1 MKYAILVSVILLAAV
16 TILAVNYPKTDT
28 EKIIPQEKETINP
41 HLKKF
46 IHDYATELEHTFWES
61 DTPGAAVVIVKDSTV
76 LLMRGFG
83 YKNVEQTEG
92 VDVNT
97 VFRLASL
104 SKGFAGIL
112 TGIMVDKGLI
122 EWDDKVMSYL
132 PEFQL
137 KSKDHTFQTQIRH
150 ILSHTTGLPYHTH
163 TPLVESGARLEE
175 IVQQLADVRLIGQ
188 PGEIY
193 AYQNAVYGLMDPI
206 LESATGVPY
215 AELMEAYLFDPLRM
229 KSASCTYDAI
239 TAHNNVALPHKR
251 RSHGFVPDEITEKY
265 YNTIPAGGVNASIAD
280 MANYLQLLLG
290 NRPDVMASE
299 TLDEIF
305 EPRVNTKN
313 KRRYFHDWPF
323 VEEAHYGFGWR
334 ILKRG
339 EDTIVYHGGYVNR
352 YRSEI
357 AVNRQKKIGICVL
370 TNAPTDFSN
379 DCIPDFF
386 QKYDAYQDSI
396 QVWEQEQ
403 MAEVMVK

>member
-1 MKYAILVSVILLAAV
+1 MKYAILISVILLAAM
-16 TILAVNYPKTDT
+16 TIFAVNYPKTDT
-28 EKIIPQEKETINP
+28 EKIILQKKETINP
-41 HLKKF
+41 HLREF

-61 DTPGAAVVIVKDSTV
+61 NTPGAAVVIVQDSTV

-83 YKNVEQTEG
+83 YKSVEETDG

-112 TGIMVDKGLI
+112 TGVIKEKGLI
-122 EWDDKVMSYL
+122 EWDDKVITHL
-132 PEFQL
+132 PGFKL
-137 KSKDHTFQTQIRH
+137 KSKDHTFQTQIKH

-163 TPLVESGARLEE
+163 TPLVESGATLEE
-175 IVQQLADVRLIGQ
+175 INRELSDIRLISQ

-206 LESATGVPY
+206 LENATGVPY
-215 AELMEAYLFDPLRM
+215 PDLMEAYLFDPLRM
-229 KSASCTYDAI
+229 KSASCSFEAI
-239 TAHNNVALPHKR
+239 TSHDNVAQPHKR
-251 RSHGFVPDEITEKY
+251 RSRRFLPDEITKKY

-290 NRPDVMASE
+290 NRPDVISPQ
-299 TLDEIF
+299 TLDEVF
-305 EPRVNTKN
+305 EARINTKN
-313 KRRYFHDWPF
+313 KRRYFHDWPN

-370 TNAPTDFSN
+370 ANAPTDFSN

-396 QVWEQEQ
+396 RVWEQEQ
-403 MAEVMVK
+403 MAELMVR